1 VIHCIEAGK
10 YFKFPCWREE
20 KRLGGRLLVLYRVV
34 DDVFDCIAGVK
45 ERDQVVVII
54 KKLWPWYF
62 RWLLGS
68 SLA

>member
-1 VIHCIEAGK
+1 
-10 YFKFPCWREE
+10 
-20 KRLGGRLLVLYRVV
+20 VLYRVV
-34 DDVFDCIAGVK
+34 DDVFDWIAGVK